1 MIAKK
6 ITAEILGKFEVFY
19 TKDKS
24 KEECQKL
31 LLNISKTSI
40 ITEYEDVDMFANIIE
55 EKNISS
61 VQEWMDFNEA
71 YIYGKNKIS

>member
-6 ITAEILGKFEVFY
+6 ITAEILGNVEVFY

-40 ITEYEDVDMFANIIE
+40 ITEYENVDIFANIIE
-55 EKNISS
+55 EKNISL
-61 VQEWMDFNEA
+61 VQEWMDLNEA
-71 YIYGKNKIS
+71 YFYGKTKIS